1 MSDYNQKLVKIQN
14 VFEKVISVGMFYG
27 DHNDSSRFMC
37 HALERSLGHGYITQE
52 EYDLAVEDIRD
63 VLHTAQTL
71 TGVRVSSAI
80 RDAIESCVNLKI
92 LPKSYHQYIN
102 DRKPLYQNWA
112 TLRPFKEKTIQEQEQ
127 MIYKFEPGHR
137 FHRYGYD
144 FNREQVVSFVQNNDV
159 PRYLADYG
167 SMRLNGNYA
176 TKAEVC
182 HAAQSLIASFTQ
194 ADPASA
200 AEQAEVQSTTS
211 NVNTP
216 TSEPVQCEVA
226 FPASYVVVDEFDD
239 VITSVLTAESK
250 ESLMEYLRE
259 EIFCDHSPAD
269 ISVRFL
275 SKEYKVNFS
284 LGL

>member
-27 DHNDSSRFMC
+27 DHTASSRFMC

-71 TGVRVSSAI
+71 TGLRVSSAI

-112 TLRPFKEKTIQEQEQ
+112 TLRPFKEQTTQEQEQ

-144 FNREQVVSFVQNNDV
+144 FNREQVVSFVQNNSV

-167 SMRLNGNYA
+167 SMRLNGIYT

-182 HAAQSLIASFTQ
+182 RAAQAERIRVAQAVAIA
-194 ADPASA
+194 AS
-200 AEQAEVQSTTS
+200 SS
-211 NVNTP
+211 G
-216 TSEPVQCEVA
+216 SESAQGEVA

>member
-14 VFEKVISVGMFYG
+14 VFEKVISAGMFYG

-167 SMRLNGNYA
+167 SMRLNGIYT

-182 HAAQSLIASFTQ
+182 RAAQAERIRVAQAVAIAVSSSGSCGPSTN
-194 ADPASA
+194 S
-200 AEQAEVQSTTS
+200 EQVQREVT
-211 NVNTP
+211 
-216 TSEPVQCEVA
+216 

>member
-71 TGVRVSSAI
+71 TGLRVSSAI

-112 TLRPFKEKTIQEQEQ
+112 TLRPFKVKTIQEQEQ

-144 FNREQVVSFVQNNDV
+144 FNREQVVSFVQNNSV

-167 SMRLNGNYA
+167 SMRLNGIYT

-182 HAAQSLIASFTQ
+182 RAAQAERIRVAQ
-194 ADPASA
+194 AVTRA
-200 AEQAEVQSTTS
+200 AEQAEGQST
-211 NVNTP
+211 N
-216 TSEPVQCEVA
+216 SEQVQREVT
-226 FPASYVVVDEFDD
+226 FPANYVVVDEFDD

>member
-80 RDAIESCVNLKI
+80 RDAIESCVSLKI

-167 SMRLNGNYA
+167 SMRLNGIYT

-182 HAAQSLIASFTQ
+182 RAAQAERIRVAQAVAIAVSQ
-194 ADPASA
+194 RG
-200 AEQAEVQSTTS
+200 EVQST
-211 NVNTP
+211 P
-216 TSEPVQCEVA
+216 TSDNVQREVT

>member
-37 HALERSLGHGYITQE
+37 HALERSLGHGYITRE

-112 TLRPFKEKTIQEQEQ
+112 TLRPFKEKTMQEQEQ

-144 FNREQVVSFVQNNDV
+144 FNREQVVSFVQNNSV

-167 SMRLNGNYA
+167 SMRLNGIYT

-182 HAAQSLIASFTQ
+182 RAAQAERIRVAQ
-194 ADPASA
+194 AVTRA
-200 AEQAEVQSTTS
+200 AEQAEGQST
-211 NVNTP
+211 N
-216 TSEPVQCEVA
+216 SEQVQREVT

>member
-112 TLRPFKEKTIQEQEQ
+112 TLRPFKEKAIQEQEQ

-144 FNREQVVSFVQNNDV
+144 FNREQVVSFVQNNGV

-167 SMRLNGNYA
+167 SMRLNGIYT

-182 HAAQSLIASFTQ
+182 RAAQAERIRVAQAVAIAVSQ
-194 ADPASA
+194 RG
-200 AEQAEVQSTTS
+200 EVQST
-211 NVNTP
+211 P
-216 TSEPVQCEVA
+216 TSDNVQREVT

>member
-167 SMRLNGNYA
+167 SMRLNGIYT

-182 HAAQSLIASFTQ
+182 RAAQAERIRVAQAVAIAVSQ
-194 ADPASA
+194 RG
-200 AEQAEVQSTTS
+200 EVQST
-211 NVNTP
+211 P
-216 TSEPVQCEVA
+216 TSDNVQREVT

>member
-14 VFEKVISVGMFYG
+14 VFEKVISAGMFYG

-112 TLRPFKEKTIQEQEQ
+112 TLRPFKENPIQEQEQ

-167 SMRLNGNYA
+167 SMRLNGIYT

-182 HAAQSLIASFTQ
+182 RAAQAERIRVAQAVAIAVSSSGSCGPSTN
-194 ADPASA
+194 S
-200 AEQAEVQSTTS
+200 EQVQREVT
-211 NVNTP
+211 
-216 TSEPVQCEVA
+216 
-226 FPASYVVVDEFDD
+226 FPANYVVVDEFDD

>member
-14 VFEKVISVGMFYG
+14 VFEKVISAGMFYG

-112 TLRPFKEKTIQEQEQ
+112 TLRPFKEKPIQEQEQ

-167 SMRLNGNYA
+167 SMRLNGIYT

-182 HAAQSLIASFTQ
+182 RAAQAERIRVAQAVAIAVSQ
-194 ADPASA
+194 RG
-200 AEQAEVQSTTS
+200 EVQST
-211 NVNTP
+211 P
-216 TSEPVQCEVA
+216 TSDNVQREVT
-226 FPASYVVVDEFDD
+226 FPANYVVVDEFDD

>member
-14 VFEKVISVGMFYG
+14 VFEKVISAGMFYG

-112 TLRPFKEKTIQEQEQ
+112 TLRPFKEKSIQEQEQ

-144 FNREQVVSFVQNNDV
+144 FNREQVVSFVQNNSV

-167 SMRLNGNYA
+167 SMRLNGIYT

-182 HAAQSLIASFTQ
+182 RAAQAERIRVAQAVAIAVSQ
-194 ADPASA
+194 RG
-200 AEQAEVQSTTS
+200 EVQST
-211 NVNTP
+211 P
-216 TSEPVQCEVA
+216 TSDNVHREVT